1 MTFQKLFFA
10 IAFICAININ
20 AQENEP
26 EQTLDSGTIENQ
38 FDYLIKKSNRYQEY
52 KVVKRVWLD
61 RLKKSVD
68 DSLNVVKKE
77 LTNTK
82 ITLIEKESEIVTLT
96 NALNTTKETVS
107 NLNNEKDSINFF
119 GMLIS
124 KPMYNTTLWSIIGVL
139 LVSLILFIYKFNSSN
154 AITRKAKNKFNELEE
169 EYENHKQRS
178 LEREQQIR
186 RKLQDEINK
195 HKKKDK

>member
-1 MTFQKLFFA
+1 MKFQKLFFT
-10 IAFICAININ
+10 IAFICALSIN

-26 EQTLDSGTIENQ
+26 KQTLDSGTIENQ

-52 KVVKRVWLD
+52 KVVKRAWLD
-61 RLKKSVD
+61 RLKKAVD

-77 LTNTK
+77 LVDTK
-82 ITLIEKESEIVTLT
+82 VTLNEKEAEIVTLT
-96 NALNTTKETVS
+96 NSLNTTNETVS
-107 NLNNEKDSINFF
+107 NLNNEKDSISFF

-124 KPMYNTTLWSIIGVL
+124 KPMYNTTLWSIITIL
-139 LVSLILFIYKFNSSN
+139 LVALLFFVFKFNNSN
-154 AITRKAKNKFNELEE
+154 AITREAKDKFSELEI
-169 EYENHKQRS
+169 EYENHRQRS

-195 HKKKDK
+195 QKKDK

>member
-1 MTFQKLFFA
+1 MTFQKLFIA
-10 IAFICAININ
+10 IAFIFAISIN
-20 AQENEP
+20 AQESEP

-38 FDYLIKKSNRYQEY
+38 FDYLINKSNRYQEY
-52 KVVKRVWLD
+52 KVVKYTWLD
-61 RLKKSVD
+61 RLKNAVD

-77 LTNTK
+77 LANTK
-82 ITLIEKESEIVTLT
+82 IALSEKESEIVILT
-96 NALNTTKETVS
+96 NSLNTTKETVS

-139 LVSLILFIYKFNSSN
+139 LVLLILFVYKFNSSN
-154 AITRKAKNKFNELEE
+154 SITKEANNKFDELEA
-169 EYENHKQRS
+169 EYENHRQRS

-186 RKLQDEINK
+186 RKLQDELNK
-195 HKKKDK
+195 NKKDK

>member
-1 MTFQKLFFA
+1 MKFQKLFFT
-10 IAFICAININ
+10 IAFICALSVN

-26 EQTLDSGTIENQ
+26 KQTLDSGTIENQ
-38 FDYLIKKSNRYQEY
+38 FDYLITKSNRYQEY
-52 KVVKRVWLD
+52 KVVKRAWLD

-77 LTNTK
+77 LVDTK
-82 ITLIEKESEIVTLT
+82 ITLSEKETEIVTLT
-96 NALNTTKETVS
+96 NSLNTTQETVS
-107 NLNNEKDSINFF
+107 NLNNEKDSISFF

-124 KPMYNTTLWSIIGVL
+124 KPMYNTTLWSIITIL
-139 LVSLILFIYKFNSSN
+139 LVALLFFVFKFNNSN
-154 AITRKAKNKFNELEE
+154 AITREAKDKFSDLEI
-169 EYENHKQRS
+169 EYENHRQRS

-195 HKKKDK
+195 QKKDK

>member
-1 MTFQKLFFA
+1 MKFQKIFF
-10 IAFICAININ
+10 IITFICAISIN

-26 EQTLDSGTIENQ
+26 KQTLDSGTIENQ

-61 RLKKSVD
+61 RLKKAVD

-77 LTNTK
+77 LVDTK
-82 ITLIEKESEIVTLT
+82 VTLNEKEAEIVTLT
-96 NALNTTKETVS
+96 NSLNTTNETVS

-124 KPMYNTTLWSIIGVL
+124 KPMYNTTLWSIITIL
-139 LVSLILFIYKFNSSN
+139 LVALLFFVFKFNNSN
-154 AITRKAKNKFNELEE
+154 TITREAKDKFSELEI
-169 EYENHKQRS
+169 EYENHRQRS

-195 HKKKDK
+195 QKKDK

>member
-1 MTFQKLFFA
+1 MKFQKLFFT
-10 IAFICAININ
+10 ITFICALSIN

-26 EQTLDSGTIENQ
+26 TQTLDSGTIENQ

-52 KVVKRVWLD
+52 KVVKRAWLD
-61 RLKKSVD
+61 RLKKAVD

-77 LTNTK
+77 LVDTK
-82 ITLIEKESEIVTLT
+82 VTLNEKEAEIVTLT
-96 NALNTTKETVS
+96 NSLNTTKETVS
-107 NLNNEKDSINFF
+107 NLNNEKDSISFF

-124 KPMYNTTLWSIIGVL
+124 KPMYNTTLWSIITIL
-139 LVSLILFIYKFNSSN
+139 LVALLFFVFKFNNSN
-154 AITRKAKNKFNELEE
+154 AITREAKDKFSELEI
-169 EYENHKQRS
+169 EYENHRQRS

-195 HKKKDK
+195 QKKDK